1 MAGRTE
7 QAAHGRQ
14 TPGLSGRCRAESGDL
29 PSHLARTNG
38 IWLPK
43 SLPATAITDHGP
55 FMPSPVVLN
64 MSMSWCGLAAARQSS
79 WHSNSKHGL
88 QEPSTQA
95 GRCATGFGRMAK
107 VCVVC
112 TTNGASRRSSN
123 TSVTAKIGLDR
134 NTALDHKSPPTPV
147 GGLRDEADPVC
158 HAKRRGSGNLPNDNR
173 SRSRPTNRSPVA
185 CAPGLYGGHA
195 KPEPTPGWRRRR
207 ESISRRLRS
216 GLVWRSRQA
225 GADAG
230 TAATA
235 RKHLPSLALRASSR
249 AARTPP
255 AAAVAV
261 QHEND
266 PAR

>member
-134 NTALDHKSPPTPV
+134 NTALDHKSPRRQSGDSATKRIPFAMPNGVDAETS
-147 GGLRDEADPVC
+147 DPAIV
-158 HAKRRGSGNLPNDNR
+158 
-173 SRSRPTNRSPVA
+173 
-185 CAPGLYGGHA
+185 PGLAQRTG
-195 KPEPTPGWRRRR
+195 
-207 ESISRRLRS
+207 
-216 GLVWRSRQA
+216 V
-225 GADAG
+225 
-230 TAATA
+230 
-235 RKHLPSLALRASSR
+235 PSLALRACMAVTPSR
-249 AARTPP
+249 SRRRDG
-255 AAAVAV
+255 
-261 QHEND
+261 D
-266 PAR
+266 P